1 MADSKPL
8 RGIVTI
14 LHPFSNI
21 AVDIVQAPRV
31 QLFLAYRVRFVARIE
46 TLPRVLV
53 YIIFIVAPK
62 NTSLWFWHGPR
73 IPIPLPWAGGN
84 GYESSLAPL
93 AGHSIIYAWMVLCA
107 SSLSTQ
113 EMES

>member
-8 RGIVTI
+8 RGTVPI

-31 QLFLAYRVRFVARIE
+31 QLFMAYRARFVARIE
-46 TLPRVLV
+46 TLPRVLL
-53 YIIFIVAPK
+53 YLIFIVAKK
-62 NTSLWFWHGPR
+62 NTSLWSWHGPR
-73 IPIPLPWAGGN
+73 IPIPLSWTGGN

-93 AGHSIIYAWMVLCA
+93 AGHSIIYVWMVLCA

-113 EMES
+113 EMGS